1 MVGNRESIKSLGV
14 SKEEPVVTQGS
25 TVIQKLRCL
34 VVALV
39 NSGNLAGGAAFE
51 AGNTIN
57 DDKSMAVKFCH
68 SI

>member
-34 VVALV
+34 VVASV
-39 NSGNLAGGAAFE
+39 NSGNLAGGGPSRLA
-51 AGNTIN
+51 IQ
-57 DDKSMAVKFCH
+57 
-68 SI
+68 